1 MGHFIAGC
9 RVLFGIAGVTTMVVG
24 VTAPTDST
32 WIKVV
37 GVLCGLVVALMAATF
52 TTLVT
57 HLVNHGKDRDKDRD
71 RFEDLVDD
79 RIERRAE
86 ICGLEEQNMK
96 EKVDKI
102 YRKICG
108 KKERINNG
116 RG

>member
-37 GVLCGLVVALMAATF
+37 GVLCGLLVALMAATF

-57 HLVNHGKDRDKDRD
+57 HLVNHGKDRD

-79 RIERRAE
+79 RIERQVE
-86 ICGLEEQNMK
+86 VCGLKEQNLH

-102 YRKICG
+102 YRRVCG
-108 KKERINNG
+108 KKDRQKNG
-116 RG
+116 GG